1 MCVVYAR
8 MSLYMYNS
16 NKVPVYGKCNNVLYA
31 KVVNGRTS
39 AYAFT
44 EGACA
49 LQQQRATGSRYYE
62 EDTVP
67 TAQKFHVM
75 LKHVWLM
82 YWTVSIL

>member
-8 MSLYMYNS
+8 MSLCTCTIATKFLCMESATMY
-16 NKVPVYGKCNNVLYA
+16 YA

-39 AYAFT
+39 ACAFI
-44 EGACA
+44 EEACA

-62 EDTVP
+62 EDTLP
-67 TAQKFHVM
+67 TAQKIHVM
-75 LKHVWLM
+75 FKHAWLM